1 MATSSSQNPGYGA
14 FLVHLDTLRTAITDP
29 GGLATGLYARGLID
43 RLNYQRAHL
52 TTLSQL
58 ERSQDLLRVLDG
70 RLATDA
76 GAFDTFLTV
85 MGEDPVMEEICKLL
99 WESRGERAE
108 NVDSTRM
115 RETSANHCHSFI

>member
-14 FLVHLDTLRTAITDP
+14 FLVHLDRLRTAITDP

-43 RLNYQRAHL
+43 RLNYQRATL

-70 RLATDA
+70 RLASDA

-85 MGEDPVMEEICKLL
+85 MGQDPVMEEICQLL

-108 NVDSTRM
+108 N
-115 RETSANHCHSFI
+115 